1 MATSGFLLYF
11 GLPILLQSLLLYL
24 LLRRNA
30 AHDNPWFVSYTV
42 FSIAA
47 TITRLFVFR
56 NATIYFHLYWGSEII
71 YAVLQLLASY
81 EVFESMFRHY
91 FGLWWVKSLFPIAAL
106 LAVSV
111 AILRSAAAHNT
122 LDAEITRFV
131 LAFEFGVRLI
141 QGFFFVLLWFLV
153 WLTGIR
159 WHQYALGISTGFGA
173 QATFVLLA
181 SFLRSEFGTRFN
193 SLFVYGTPVAYI
205 LTLLI
210 WLWYYSSPQPP
221 DAERDSVPPLSR
233 EDLDRYLAAIRK
245 IRGS

>member
-1 MATSGFLLYF
+1 MSTTGFLLYF

-30 AHDNPWFVSYTV
+30 PHDNPWFVSYTV

-47 TITRLFVFR
+47 TATRLFVFR
-56 NATIYFHLYWGSEII
+56 NTTIYFYLYWGSEVI

-91 FGLWWVKSLFPIAAL
+91 FRLWWVRSLFPIAAL
-106 LAVSV
+106 VAVSV
-111 AILRSAAAHNT
+111 AILRSASAHIT
-122 LDAEITRFV
+122 LDAKITRFV

-141 QGFFFVLLWFLV
+141 QGVFFVLLWFLM

-159 WHQYALGISTGFGA
+159 WRQYALGISTGFGV

-181 SFLRSEFGTRFN
+181 SLLRSEFGTRFN
-193 SLFVYGTPVAYI
+193 SLFVYGTPMAYI

-210 WLWYYSSPQPP
+210 WLWYYIGPQAP
-221 DAERDSVPPLSR
+221 DPARDSVPPLSR

>member
-1 MATSGFLLYF
+1 MATSGFLLDF
-11 GLPILLQSLLLYL
+11 GLPILLQTLLLYL

-30 AHDNPWFVSYTV
+30 AHDNPWFVSYTI

-141 QGFFFVLLWFLV
+141 QGFFFVLLWF
-153 WLTGIR
+153 
-159 WHQYALGISTGFGA
+159 
-173 QATFVLLA
+173 FVMLA

-210 WLWYYSSPQPP
+210 WLWYYNSPQPP

>member
-1 MATSGFLLYF
+1 MPTGALLLYF
-11 GLPILLQSLLLYL
+11 GLPILLQSILLWL

-30 AHDNPWFVSYTV
+30 TRDNPWFVAYTV

-47 TITRLFVFR
+47 TITRLMVFR
-56 NATIYFHLYWGSEII
+56 NATIYFYLYWGSEVI
-71 YAVLQLLASY
+71 YAILQLLASY

-91 FGLWWVKSLFPIAAL
+91 FRLWWVKSLFPIAAL
-106 LAVSV
+106 VALSV
-111 AILRSAAAHNT
+111 AILRSASAHIT
-122 LDAEITRFV
+122 LDAKITRFV
-131 LAFEFGVRLI
+131 LAFEFGVRLL
-141 QGFFFVLLWFLV
+141 QGVFFVLLWFLV

-159 WHQYALGISTGFGA
+159 WRQYALGISTGFGV

-193 SLFVYGTPVAYI
+193 SLFVYGTPVTYI

-221 DAERDSVPPLSR
+221 DPTRDSVPPLSR
-233 EDLDRYLAAIRK
+233 QDLDNYLAAIRK
-245 IRGS
+245 IRGP